1 MANTIKKKIIVV
13 GGGFAGIQFIKTLD
27 EKLFDVVLVDKI
39 NHHQFQPLFY
49 QVATSQLEPSSISF
63 PLRNIF
69 KKKNNVQIR
78 LATVLSIDKT
88 KKTIT
93 TSIGDFDYDYL
104 VIAIGCTTNF
114 FGNENI
120 KQNALTL
127 KSTYDSITIRNHIL
141 QTFENII
148 SASPEEKESLFNFVI
163 VGAGPTGVELSGAF
177 AEIKKDVLPK
187 DYRGIDFSRLN
198 ILLIE
203 GTKNTLNS
211 MSNTAQLS
219 SRNYLEKMGVKI
231 YTETFVKNYDGNIL
245 TLNTGET
252 IKTKTVIWAAGV
264 TGNKIEG
271 FAPETITPTNRLKV
285 NRINKVL
292 ESENIFA
299 LGDIAYMETTLY
311 PKAHPQLANVAI
323 NQAKLLAKNLKYL
336 KQNKPTKNFEYRD
349 LGSMATIG
357 RNKAVVDLPFIHFK
371 GYFAWLTWIFVH
383 LMLILSVKNK
393 LIIFINW
400 AWAYITKSTS
410 LGLILSQQKE
420 GKNVKVSLVK
430 DKIKNTPLKFH
441 YATVSEAL
449 NKLSLEGFVTDFNLE
464 KNYTKF
470 ETEDFEIVYV
480 YRYEGDTDPSDQA
493 IVYAIESKV
502 GTKGI
507 LVNGYGISS
516 DSRTIKILEKIL
528 IKK

>member
-1 MANTIKKKIIVV
+1 MINTIKKKIIVV
-13 GGGFAGIQFIKTLD
+13 GGGFAGIQFIKALD
-27 EKLFDVVLVDKI
+27 EKLFDVVLIDKI

-69 KKKNNVQIR
+69 KRKTNVQIR

-88 KKTIT
+88 QNKIAT
-93 TSIGDFDYDYL
+93 TIGDFNYDYL

-114 FGNENI
+114 FGNEII
-120 KQNALTL
+120 KENSLTL
-127 KSTYDSITIRNHIL
+127 KSTYDAITIRNHIL

-148 SASPEEKESLFNFVI
+148 SASEEEKESLFNFVI

-211 MSNTAQLS
+211 MSNTAQLAS
-219 SRNYLEKMGVKI
+219 KKYLENMGVKI
-231 YTETFVKNYDGNIL
+231 HTETFVKNYDGNIL
-245 TLNTGET
+245 TLNTDET

-264 TGNKIEG
+264 TGNKLVG
-271 FAPETITPTNRLKV
+271 FAPKIISPTNRLKV
-285 NRINKVL
+285 NRINKVF

-299 LGDIAYMETTLY
+299 LGDIAYMETPLY

-323 NQAKLLAKNLKYL
+323 NQAKLLAKNLYRL
-336 KQNKPTKNFEYRD
+336 EQNKSTSNFEYKD

-371 GYFAWLTWIFVH
+371 GHLAWLVWIFVH

-400 AWAYITKSTS
+400 AWAYITKDTS
-410 LGLILSQQKE
+410 LALILSQQNKTKE
-420 GKNVKVSLVK
+420 NH
-430 DKIKNTPLKFH
+430 N
-441 YATVSEAL
+441 
-449 NKLSLEGFVTDFNLE
+449 
-464 KNYTKF
+464 
-470 ETEDFEIVYV
+470 
-480 YRYEGDTDPSDQA
+480 
-493 IVYAIESKV
+493 
-502 GTKGI
+502 
-507 LVNGYGISS
+507 
-516 DSRTIKILEKIL
+516 
-528 IKK
+528 

>member
-1 MANTIKKKIIVV
+1 
-13 GGGFAGIQFIKTLD
+13 
-27 EKLFDVVLVDKI
+27 
-39 NHHQFQPLFY
+39 
-49 QVATSQLEPSSISF
+49 
-63 PLRNIF
+63 
-69 KKKNNVQIR
+69 
-78 LATVLSIDKT
+78 
-88 KKTIT
+88 
-93 TSIGDFDYDYL
+93 
-104 VIAIGCTTNF
+104 
-114 FGNENI
+114 
-120 KQNALTL
+120 
-127 KSTYDSITIRNHIL
+127 
-141 QTFENII
+141 
-148 SASPEEKESLFNFVI
+148 
-163 VGAGPTGVELSGAF
+163 SGAF
-177 AEIKKDVLPK
+177 AEIKKDILPK

-245 TLNTGET
+245 TLNTGVE

-271 FAPETITPTNRLKV
+271 FSPEIITPTNRLKV

-299 LGDIAYMETTLY
+299 LGDIAYMETPRY

-323 NQAKLLAKNLKYL
+323 NQAKLLAKNLKNL
-336 KQNKPTKNFEYRD
+336 EQNKPTKDFEYKD
-349 LGSMATIG
+349 FGSMATIG

-410 LGLILSQQKE
+410 LGLILSQQNE
-420 GKNVKVSLVK
+420 RKNVEVSLLKV
-430 DKIKNTPLKFH
+430 KIKNTPFKFH

-470 ETEDFEIVYV
+470 ETENFEIVDV

-493 IVYAIESKV
+493 IVYAIESDA

-528 IKK
+528 SKK